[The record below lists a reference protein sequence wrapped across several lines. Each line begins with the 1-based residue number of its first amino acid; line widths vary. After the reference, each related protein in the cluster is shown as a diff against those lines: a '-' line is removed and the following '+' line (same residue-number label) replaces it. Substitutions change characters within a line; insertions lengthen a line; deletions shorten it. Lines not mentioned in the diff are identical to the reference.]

1 MIIKNFIKAARLRT
15 LPLSISGI
23 ILGGFLAMSDGLF
36 NGVIF
41 SLALITT
48 IGFQV
53 ISNFANDYGDGVKGT
68 DAIRIGEERMVS
80 SGKISP
86 MQMKKAIM
94 ISVILTIIFALF
106 LIYESF
112 GLSNFGYSV
121 LFFILGIV
129 SVVAAIKYTVGNLAY
144 GYSGFG
150 DVFVFLFFGLLSV
163 LGSYFLFTKEIYFLL
178 ALPAISIG
186 LLSTAV
192 LNLNNMRDYQNDKI
206 SAYQTLFTCMLTI
219 SKLGAPIAPFYMD
232 RLYLDLIQHT
242 GKEAFKSVNLADFPK
257 ANTVMIDK
265 ALESKMALAQM
276 ISSLVLSLRATE
288 KIKVRQPLQKIM
300 IPVASAEQKEEIL
313 AISDLI
319 KHEVNIKEIELLE
332 DASDILVKQIKPNF
346 KVLGPRFGKD
356 MRFVATAVQ
365 NLDADAIKE
374 IEKQGHLEV
383 EINGKFST
391 LELSDV
397 EITSQ
402 DIEGW
407 LVANQGAVTVALDVT
422 ITESLREEGIARE
435 LVNRIQNLRKDS
447 GFELTDHIDVFLVHE
462 TSMHKAIQTN
472 LDYIKVET
480 LTHTLHEVNQL
491 DEGIEIDFD
500 DISTK
505 LFIKKH
511 N

>member
-23 ILGGFLAMSDGLF
+23 ILGGFLAVSDGLF

-86 MQMKKAIM
+86 KQMKKAIM

-150 DVFVFLFFGLLSV
+150 DIFVFLFFGLLSV

-178 ALPAISIG
+178 TLPAISIG

-192 LNLNNMRDYQNDKI
+192 LNLNNMRDYQNDKKSKKNTIVVKIGLKAAKRYHYSLLLLSFI
-206 SAYQTLFTCMLTI
+206 SAVSYVVLTFTKTVQFIFLLAYIPLVIHALFV
-219 SKLGAPIAPFYMD
+219 Y
-232 RLYLDLIQHT
+232 
-242 GKEAFKSVNLADFPK
+242 N
-257 ANTVMIDK
+257 N
-265 ALESKMALAQM
+265 
-276 ISSLVLSLRATE
+276 
-288 KIKVRQPLQKIM
+288 
-300 IPVASAEQKEEIL
+300 KEEL
-313 AISDLI
+313 
-319 KHEVNIKEIELLE
+319 
-332 DASDILVKQIKPNF
+332 
-346 KVLGPRFGKD
+346 R
-356 MRFVATAVQ
+356 
-365 NLDADAIKE
+365 LDA
-374 IEKQGHLEV
+374 
-383 EINGKFST
+383 
-391 LELSDV
+391 ELKK
-397 EITSQ
+397 
-402 DIEGW
+402 
-407 LVANQGAVTVALDVT
+407 VALSTFLFSV
-422 ITESLREEGIARE
+422 LLG
-435 LVNRIQNLRKDS
+435 LGQ
-447 GFELTDHIDVFLVHE
+447 VF
-462 TSMHKAIQTN
+462 
-472 LDYIKVET
+472 
-480 LTHTLHEVNQL
+480 
-491 DEGIEIDFD
+491 
-500 DISTK
+500 
-505 LFIKKH
+505 
-511 N
+511 

>member
-86 MQMKKAIM
+86 KQMKKAIM

-178 ALPAISIG
+178 TLPAISIG

-192 LNLNNMRDYQNDKI
+192 LNLNNMRDYQNDKKSKKNTIVVKIGLKAAKRYHYSLLLLSFI
-206 SAYQTLFTCMLTI
+206 SAVSYVVLTFTKTVQFIFLLAYIPLVIHVLFV
-219 SKLGAPIAPFYMD
+219 Y
-232 RLYLDLIQHT
+232 
-242 GKEAFKSVNLADFPK
+242 N
-257 ANTVMIDK
+257 N
-265 ALESKMALAQM
+265 
-276 ISSLVLSLRATE
+276 
-288 KIKVRQPLQKIM
+288 
-300 IPVASAEQKEEIL
+300 KEEL
-313 AISDLI
+313 
-319 KHEVNIKEIELLE
+319 
-332 DASDILVKQIKPNF
+332 
-346 KVLGPRFGKD
+346 R
-356 MRFVATAVQ
+356 
-365 NLDADAIKE
+365 LDA
-374 IEKQGHLEV
+374 
-383 EINGKFST
+383 
-391 LELSDV
+391 ELKK
-397 EITSQ
+397 
-402 DIEGW
+402 
-407 LVANQGAVTVALDVT
+407 VALSTFLFSV
-422 ITESLREEGIARE
+422 LLG
-435 LVNRIQNLRKDS
+435 LGQ
-447 GFELTDHIDVFLVHE
+447 VF
-462 TSMHKAIQTN
+462 
-472 LDYIKVET
+472 
-480 LTHTLHEVNQL
+480 
-491 DEGIEIDFD
+491 
-500 DISTK
+500 
-505 LFIKKH
+505 
-511 N
+511 